1 MVINVLNGVLGDDN
15 EDGDDDI
22 DENKTF
28 VGLNRP
34 QVLQFYLET
43 VFHLTSFEEYL
54 NRRLKHSISLSGLSF
69 NSVSPPNLCALLY
82 L

>member
-28 VGLNRP
+28 VGVRFGKKILRFC
-34 QVLQFYLET
+34 LIYT
-43 VFHLTSFEEYL
+43 A
-54 NRRLKHSISLSGLSF
+54 G
-69 NSVSPPNLCALLY
+69 AL
-82 L
+82 